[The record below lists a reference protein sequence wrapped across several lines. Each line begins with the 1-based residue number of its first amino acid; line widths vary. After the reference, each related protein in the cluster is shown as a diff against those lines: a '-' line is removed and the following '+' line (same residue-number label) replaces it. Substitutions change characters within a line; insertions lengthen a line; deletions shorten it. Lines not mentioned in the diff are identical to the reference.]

1 MLEPDPLEAFNHRLE
16 ALLEGG
22 RPPEAG
28 AGDTLPPADRQALEV
43 AARMA
48 ALNPSLESSARY
60 PLRRRLLAG
69 PPFGEPRR
77 SWKSAARRLSPGLAL
92 LLALVCVFAGMAAG
106 LSVTPTQAAPNVAQT
121 AAWQPLTASSPAQP
135 EQPALQ
141 LNPIPVPTPLAPPGS
156 TALAPRLRTQ
166 IETPGRSTPSG
177 IQYHP
182 DAGFN
187 TGGL

>member
-1 MLEPDPLEAFNHRLE
+1 MIEPDPLEAFNRRLE
-16 ALLEGG
+16 ALLDGG
-22 RPPEAG
+22 QQPEAG
-28 AGDTLPPADRQALEV
+28 AREALPPADRQALEIAV
-43 AARMA
+43 RLA

-69 PPFGEPRR
+69 LPFGEPRR
-77 SWKSAARRLSPGLAL
+77 SWESAARRLSPGLAL

-106 LSVTPTQAAPNVAQT
+106 LSVSPTQAAPSVAQT
-121 AAWQPLTASSPAQP
+121 AAWQPLTASSPMQS
-135 EQPALQ
+135 EQPVLQ
-141 LNPIPVPTPLAPPGS
+141 LNPIPAPTPLAPPGS

-182 DAGFN
+182 DAGSN
-187 TGGL
+187 AGGL